1 MDLMMK
7 ATFAFVTP
15 FNFRWKE
22 GGTET
27 LRSGAKKKLKKK
39 KSWLEQLMW
48 EGAAR
53 VLQEITNVENLL
65 HKFQSS
71 IVPPLPLCK

>member
-1 MDLMMK
+1 MMK
-7 ATFAFVTP
+7 ATVAFVTP

-27 LRSGAKKKLKKK
+27 LRSGAKKNKKFEK

-53 VLQEITNVENLL
+53 VLQEITNEEILL